1 MARCPR
7 CAAEA
12 AAFERCEHCGL
23 VLGFEGVTV
32 VIQAD
37 DTALFQRVRTLA
49 RKQRSFS
56 EWQELNGRQH
66 LRATYAQDEL
76 DRFAELA
83 AMAAPLAK
91 KKAYVNGL
99 EAPWDRAQAL
109 ALECVEP
116 REAAAHGG
124 RSPYQLSG

>member
-12 AAFERCEHCGL
+12 AAFERCEQCGL

-32 VIQAD
+32 LIQAD
-37 DTALFQRVRTLA
+37 DTALFQRVRALA

-56 EWQELNGRQH
+56 EWQELSGRQH
-66 LRATYAQDEL
+66 LRVTYAHDEL

-83 AMAAPLAK
+83 AMAAPVAGK
-91 KKAYVNGL
+91 RVYVNGL
-99 EAPWDRAQAL
+99 QAAWDHAL
-109 ALECVEP
+109 DAARDC
-116 REAAAHGG
+116 RERRESPVHE
-124 RSPYQLSG
+124 RSSYQLSG

>member
-12 AAFERCEHCGL
+12 AAFARCEQCGL

-32 VIQAD
+32 IIQAD
-37 DTALFQRVRTLA
+37 DTALFQRVRALA

-56 EWQELNGRQH
+56 EWQELSGRQH
-66 LRATYAQDEL
+66 LRVTYAHDEL

-83 AMAAPLAK
+83 ALAAPLAGK
-91 KKAYVNGL
+91 RAYVNGL
-99 EAPWDRAQAL
+99 QAEWDHALEAARDGRERHEAP
-109 ALECVEP
+109 
-116 REAAAHGG
+116 AHA
-124 RSPYQLSG
+124 RSGYELSG

>member
-12 AAFERCEHCGL
+12 AAFERCEQCGL

-37 DTALFQRVRTLA
+37 DSPLFQRVRTLA

-56 EWQELNGRQH
+56 EWQELSGRVY
-66 LRATYAQDEL
+66 LRVAYVQNEL

-83 AMAAPLAK
+83 ALAAPLER

-99 EAPWDRAQAL
+99 EAAWSRALGFAR
-109 ALECVEP
+109 ECAESREP
-116 REAAAHGG
+116 SHGG
-124 RSPYQLSG
+124 RSAYELSG

>member
-12 AAFERCEHCGL
+12 TPFERCEHCGL

-32 VIQAD
+32 VIPAD
-37 DTALFQRVRTLA
+37 ETPLFQRVRTLA

-56 EWQELNGRQH
+56 EWQELSGRQH
-66 LRATYAQDEL
+66 LRVTYAQDEL

-83 AMAAPLAK
+83 ALAAPLLR

-99 EAPWDRAQAL
+99 EVAWDGAQEA
-109 ALECVEP
+109 ARDCAER
-116 REAAAHGG
+116 REAAPSARQDYHV
-124 RSPYQLSG
+124 SH